1 MIVCVWAG
9 LEMDYRVSAF
19 FLSFI
24 IESTLTNA
32 TGGYDID
39 KNIIDSSNGNDK
51 YIGYNCSNY

>member
-1 MIVCVWAG
+1 
-9 LEMDYRVSAF
+9 MDYRVSAF

-51 YIGYNCSNY
+51 YIGYDFSNY